1 MNMNYRR
8 IIPCLKNTGSH
19 MMLVG
24 LRIKSRKSSAS
35 GKEHESLNLW
45 LERRGGSAVSQNCFK
60 LPNACFHTKAWRIRG
75 NFHNSKTA
83 EDEEM

>member
-8 IIPCLKNTGSH
+8 IITCLKNTGSH

-45 LERRGGSAVSQNCFK
+45 LKRRGGSAVSAK
-60 LPNACFHTKAWRIRG
+60 LLQIAQCLLPHQGVENKRKF
-75 NFHNSKTA
+75 S
-83 EDEEM
+83 